1 MSILAFERGS
11 EWVNWLFPCDVSLCV
26 DVVHVSVNNPI
37 KRQQAKDSKLALKQD
52 RKCQYLDRKLLLV
65 QCRSVSYIF
74 VSFDISKAHNKDS
87 IRGGEI
93 RFTCLKKTF
102 LV

>member
-1 MSILAFERGS
+1 MSILAFKRGS
-11 EWVNWLFPCDVSLCV
+11 EWFNWLFPYDVSA
-26 DVVHVSVNNPI
+26 DMVHVSVYNPI
-37 KRQQAKDSKLALKQD
+37 RRQQAKDSKLVLKRD

-65 QCRSVSYIF
+65 QCRSVRYIF
-74 VSFDISKAHNKDS
+74 VSFDISKAHKDS

-93 RFTCLKKTF
+93 RFTSLKKTV